1 MNIRPTGSSSDW
13 PKSRI
18 EIVFFLPKIG
28 MQKCLFLKLYLL
40 YKVKKIN
47 FLEQNLKLL
56 LMIKVTVSFFLN
68 FEEISKIE
76 PKKTL
81 KVPKIDDFGFSGLI
95 FRFLQKLRGTFSE
108 NKHFWTDCPLKVEFH
123 ENVPFRSK
131 KVEFSL

>member
-1 MNIRPTGSSSDW
+1 
-13 PKSRI
+13 
-18 EIVFFLPKIG
+18 
-28 MQKCLFLKLYLL
+28 MQKCIFLKLYLL

-56 LMIKVTVSFFLN
+56 LMIKVTVSFFFN

-76 PKKTL
+76 QKNL
-81 KVPKIDDFGFSGLI
+81 ESGQKYMFLALVALF

-123 ENVPFRSK
+123 ENVPLRSK